1 MPLRILSLVK
11 IEHPA
16 RGLIQNSRFG
26 FLATVDDISSRLG
39 WTSCGALKRRSP
51 TFLAR
56 DGAFLSTF
64 MTLGRWIGVDRMLAP
79 FRETVKI

>member
-26 FLATVDDISSRLG
+26 FLATVDEFPVASVGRL
-39 WTSCGALKRRSP
+39 AER
-51 TFLAR
+51 
-56 DGAFLSTF
+56 
-64 MTLGRWIGVDRMLAP
+64 
-79 FRETVKI
+79 